1 MRAGR
6 ELACRP
12 SCCLLNEF
20 NPTNHR
26 WTSGKI
32 FSGKLNNLPRCSLC
46 VEIRQEFVRRS
57 FTSSFPFM
65 KNSFFWQQSV
75 NLEKLPLDFILIF
88 HDELLDDFHHGSTES
103 GASISIS
110 SGLCFVF
117 TVGKWFKVF
126 VFVID
131 CMSHVFYFHHL
142 LPRCDACR
150 FSFSTL
156 FHKKTRI
163 EIQVM
168 LQSYSIWMHC
178 SPTSELIIRVFFV
191 QN

>member
-1 MRAGR
+1 MFTLK
-6 ELACRP
+6 LAKNL
-12 SCCLLNEF
+12 SGEVLLF
-20 NPTNHR
+20 PFLLWKTV
-26 WTSGKI
+26 
-32 FSGKLNNLPRCSLC
+32 FSGNNLLTWKASP
-46 VEIRQEFVRRS
+46 
-57 FTSSFPFM
+57 
-65 KNSFFWQQSV
+65 
-75 NLEKLPLDFILIF
+75 DFILIF

-110 SGLCFVF
+110 SGVCFVF
-117 TVGKWFKVF
+117 TGGKWFKVF